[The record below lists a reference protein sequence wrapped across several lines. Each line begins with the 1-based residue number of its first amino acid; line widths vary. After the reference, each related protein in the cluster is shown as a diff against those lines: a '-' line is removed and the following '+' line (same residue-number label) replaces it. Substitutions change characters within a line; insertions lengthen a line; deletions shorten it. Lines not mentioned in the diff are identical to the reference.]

1 MAGIEYALNAIEIIA
16 FTKCCLRVMIQ
27 FMKRILLPN
36 DNQRMFSQKNW
47 HFPGVLTAQ
56 SAIQIIV
63 CVALLAASTACTP
76 AFNWRE
82 VSFDQAGAAALLP
95 CKPDRGTRPVQ
106 LAGQAV
112 QMSMAGC
119 EAGGAMFTVALVQV
133 PQATQATQIAAEW
146 KANNKATHSKQ
157 LAHGGFILQASI
169 YGQPHQGRDDPSA
182 LSAQAVET
190 FLSNL
195 KMAGAQ

>member
-1 MAGIEYALNAIEIIA
+1 MFLLM
-16 FTKCCLRVMIQ
+16 T
-27 FMKRILLPN
+27 RILLPN
-36 DNQRMFSQKNW
+36 DNQRMFLQRNR
-47 HFPGVLTAQ
+47 HLPGVFSARG
-56 SAIQIIV
+56 AIQIIV
-63 CVALLAASTACTP
+63 FLGFLATISACTP

-106 LAGQAV
+106 LAGQSV
-112 QMSMAGC
+112 QMNMAGC

-133 PQATQATQIAAEW
+133 PQAAQAALVAAEW
-146 KANNKATHSKQ
+146 KASNKATHSRQ
-157 LAHGGFILQASI
+157 LMHGAYIVQASI
-169 YGQPHQGRDDPSA
+169 YGQPNQGRDDPSA
-182 LSAQAVET
+182 LSAQAVDT